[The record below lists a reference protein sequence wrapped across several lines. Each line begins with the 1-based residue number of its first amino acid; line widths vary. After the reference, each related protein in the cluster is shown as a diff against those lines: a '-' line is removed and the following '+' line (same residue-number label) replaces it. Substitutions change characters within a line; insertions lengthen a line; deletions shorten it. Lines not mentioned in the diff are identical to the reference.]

1 MTGIMTDTSSFD
13 YLLEISRRCDVG
25 TTSLPSA
32 RDQLAVSWS
41 GVGFLLGEHYCVA
54 AMDDIAEVLTEPA
67 STRLPGVK
75 PWVRGVANVRGRL
88 LPLIDLTVFLGESRT
103 TEQRQRR
110 VLVIEKGDTYIG
122 LIVDDVFGMQHFPVD
137 QYQVDSVLSSEK
149 LAKYAQGAYQQAER
163 RWALFRPS
171 QLINDSD
178 FYTVAA

>member
-1 MTGIMTDTSSFD
+1 MSDTSSFD
-13 YLLEISRRCDVG
+13 YLLELSRRCHVG
-25 TTSLPSA
+25 INALPSA
-32 RDQLAVSWS
+32 RDQVVMSWS

-88 LPLIDLTVFLGESRT
+88 LPLIDLTFFLGEART
-103 TEQRQRR
+103 TDQRQRR
-110 VLVIEKGDTYIG
+110 VLVIEKGDTYLG

-137 QYQVDSVLSSEK
+137 NYHLDSAIANER
-149 LAKYAQGAYQQAER
+149 LAKYAQGAYQHADR
-163 RWALFRPS
+163 NWALFRPN
-171 QLINDSD
+171 QLINDTD

>member
-1 MTGIMTDTSSFD
+1 MSDTSSFD
-13 YLLEISRRCDVG
+13 YLVALSQRCQLGISG
-25 TTSLPSA
+25 LPSG
-32 RDQLAVSWS
+32 RDQVAANWS

-88 LPLIDLTVFLGESRT
+88 LPLIDLTAFLGEVRT

-110 VLVIEKGDTYIG
+110 VLVIEKGDIYLG
-122 LIVDDVFGMQHFPVD
+122 LIVDNVFGMQHFPVD
-137 QYQVDSVLSSEK
+137 QYRLDSVHASAR
-149 LAKYAQGAYQQAER
+149 LAKYAQGAYLHADR
-163 RWALFRPS
+163 FWALFRPS
-171 QLINDSD
+171 QLINDTD

>member
-1 MTGIMTDTSSFD
+1 MTDNSSFN
-13 YLLEISRRCDVG
+13 YLLEVSRRCEIG
-25 TTSLPSA
+25 THSLPSA
-32 RDQLAVSWS
+32 RDQRSLSWS

-67 STRLPGVK
+67 CTRLPGVK

-88 LPLIDLTVFLGESRT
+88 LPLIDLTAFLGESRT

-110 VLVIEKGDTYIG
+110 VLVVEKGDIYIG
-122 LIVDDVFGMQHFPVD
+122 LIVDDVFGMQHFPVER
-137 QYQVDSVLSSEK
+137 YQVDSVLENDK

-163 RWALFRPS
+163 SWALFQPN
-171 QLINDSD
+171 QLINDND